1 MSTDPNT
8 NYLNISIVESCLK
21 DSINPS
27 SLPKALNTL
36 NEIMSKDLENS
47 QKTIINSIF
56 NKLMEIFK
64 SCNNSVR
71 FVINSFFSKHVTQ
84 FSQILIRRDV
94 IYNLFSILNDS
105 NYLSR
110 LYTLQLVKNLPFLL
124 ENRFDLIHTVI
135 IV

>member
-71 FVINSFFSKHVTQ
+71 FVINSFFSQHVTQ